1 MENISSSIFLK
12 LLLSLDNYTYGLF
25 APLMVSFRGFL
36 FTITVLW
43 LVLMGYLV
51 AKGTFKEATGNVI
64 TSLGLVFIL
73 SCLVFDPQIYFK
85 WVADPFKFL
94 VFDLS
99 TFLISYGSETKN
111 YGDIFRNLDAAFGKL
126 VTAMDQI
133 MPKDNFITNAGLY
146 IKAAAALTLL
156 GLAFA
161 AAYFAFFFLFAM
173 SIFALHVLFIVG
185 GICIIFASFPQTRHI
200 TWQWLRTLINYG
212 LTAIFASLIMSM
224 FLSGINTAIDDLAR
238 IAQTTNE
245 IFTTE
250 YATALVWAALAF
262 GMLLKAPD
270 LAASLSGG
278 TAGSSAGITAGLS
291 LVSTSIL
298 KGIKTGAGPA
308 GRLGGSLADR
318 GLSNLPGGAGR
329 AYSYMK
335 GIYKGE
341 GK

>member
-1 MENISSSIFLK
+1 MENISSTIFLK
-12 LLLSLDNYTYGLF
+12 LLLGLDNYTYGLF
-25 APLMVSFRGFL
+25 GPLMVSFRGFMI
-36 FTITVLW
+36 TITVLW
-43 LVLMGYLV
+43 LVLVGFLV
-51 AKGTFKEATGNVI
+51 MQGTFKEATKNVI
-64 TSLGLVFIL
+64 TATLLLAFFA
-73 SCLVFDPQIYFK
+73 CLVFEPRNYFH
-85 WVADPFKFL
+85 WVADPFKNL
-94 VFDLS
+94 IFDLS
-99 TFLISYGSETKN
+99 AFLTSYGSETKD
-111 YGDIFRNLDAAFGKL
+111 YGEIFSNLDKAFGRL
-126 VTAMDQI
+126 TVAMDQI

-173 SIFALHVLFIVG
+173 SIFAIHVLFIVG

-200 TWQWLRTLINYG
+200 TWQWLRTLVNYG

-238 IAQTTNE
+238 IAQATNE
-245 IFTTE
+245 IFTPE

-270 LAASLSGG
+270 LAAALSGG
-278 TAGSSAGITAGLS
+278 TAGSTAGITAGLS

-298 KGIKTGAGPA
+298 KGVKTGMGPA
-308 GRLGGSLADR
+308 GRIGGSLMDR
-318 GLSNLPGGAGR
+318 GLSNMPGGAGR

>member
-1 MENISSSIFLK
+1 MENISSTIFLK

-25 APLMVSFRGFL
+25 GPLMASFRGFMIA
-36 FTITVLW
+36 FTTLW
-43 LVLMGYLV
+43 VVVVGYLV
-51 AKGTFKEATGNVI
+51 MKGTFKEATNNVV
-64 TSLGLVFIL
+64 TATLLL
-73 SCLVFDPQIYFK
+73 ALLACLVFEPQNYFH
-85 WVADPFKFL
+85 WVADPFKNL

-99 TFLISYGSETKN
+99 VFLTSYGGESKD
-111 YGDIFRNLDAAFGKL
+111 YGDIFLNLDAAFGKL
-126 VTAMDQI
+126 TAAMDQI
-133 MPKDNFITNAGLY
+133 MPKDNFLTNAGLY

-173 SIFALHVLFIVG
+173 SIFAIHVLFIVG
-185 GICIIFASFPQTRHI
+185 GICIIFAAFPQTRHI
-200 TWQWLRTLINYG
+200 TWQWIRTLVNYG

-238 IAQTTNE
+238 IAQATNE
-245 IFTTE
+245 IFTPE

-270 LAASLSGG
+270 LAAALSGG
-278 TAGSSAGITAGLS
+278 TAGSTAGITAGLS

-298 KGIKTGAGPA
+298 KGVKTGMGPM
-308 GRLGGSLADR
+308 GKMGGAMADR
-318 GLSNLPGGAGR
+318 GLSRMPGGAGR
-329 AYSYMK
+329 AYSTLK
-335 GIYKGE
+335 GLYKGN

>member
-1 MENISSSIFLK
+1 MENISSVIFLK

-25 APLMVSFRGFL
+25 GPLMASFRGFMM
-36 FTITVLW
+36 TITTLW
-43 LVLMGYLV
+43 LVLGGYLIT
-51 AKGTFKEATGNVI
+51 KGTFKEATNNVI
-64 TSLGLVFIL
+64 TASLLLAFFASLVFE
-73 SCLVFDPQIYFK
+73 PQNYFH
-85 WVADPFKFL
+85 WVADPFKNL

-99 TFLISYGSETKN
+99 AFLTSYGSESKD
-111 YGDIFRNLDAAFGKL
+111 YSEIFRNLDAAFGKL
-126 VTAMDQI
+126 ATAMDQI

-200 TWQWLRTLINYG
+200 TWQWLRTLVNYG

-238 IAQTTNE
+238 IAQATNE
-245 IFTTE
+245 IFTPE
-250 YATALVWAALAF
+250 YATALVWAALSF

-270 LAASLSGG
+270 LAAALSGG
-278 TAGSSAGITAGLS
+278 TAGSTAGITAGLS

-298 KGIKTGAGPA
+298 KGIKSGAGPA

-329 AYSYMK
+329 AYSRLK
-335 GIYKGE
+335 GLYKGD
-341 GK
+341 